1 MLILLSR
8 KFVYDYQRVTGISML
23 NNLKENDIV
32 IIDKTKK
39 IFDRFDIVV
48 LKNEEDELV
57 VKRIIGLP
65 GESIG
70 CEDGKVYI
78 NENILKET
86 YVSSKTSTFSIQK
99 IPKDKYFVM
108 GDNRSNSIDSRVYGP
123 VKTEKIVGKVIKVI
137 KKY

>member
-8 KFVYDYQRVTGISML
+8 KFVYDYQRITGISML

>member
-1 MLILLSR
+1 
-8 KFVYDYQRVTGISML
+8 ML

-86 YVSSKTSTFSIQK
+86 YISSKTSTFSIQK

-108 GDNRSNSIDSRVYGP
+108 GDNRSNSIDSRDYGT
-123 VKTEKIVGKVIKVI
+123 VKVEKIIGKVIKVI